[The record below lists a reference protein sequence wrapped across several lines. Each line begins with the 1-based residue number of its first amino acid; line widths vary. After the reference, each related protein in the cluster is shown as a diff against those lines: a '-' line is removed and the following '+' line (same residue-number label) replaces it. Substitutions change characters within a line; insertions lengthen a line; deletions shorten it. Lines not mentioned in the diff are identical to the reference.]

1 MFAYYGLYNSSCSQ
15 YQRCKSPSSMLKVLW
30 DTISILLSNALHLFL
45 RTAHVVWRK
54 NAVFSTKECFK
65 DGILYLSS
73 KPFCVI
79 VLIAQSCLT
88 LCSPTDCSSPGSSV
102 HGILQAGILEGLPC
116 PPPGHLPDP
125 RIEPSPLHCRQILY
139 HSVES
144 IACHV
149 DPTPEGSFMCMWA
162 HKSSTSGSSPWE
174 SCCGPFPKSL
184 LLLKHPILLPEL
196 FPPLIL
202 SGLQGRPDSGITSF
216 LKPSCPCSFQGNHP
230 SSH

>member
-102 HGILQAGILEGLPC
+102 HGILQAGTLEWVAVPFS
-116 PPPGHLPDP
+116 
-125 RIEPSPLHCRQILY
+125 R
-139 HSVES
+139 
-144 IACHV
+144 
-149 DPTPEGSFMCMWA
+149 
-162 HKSSTSGSSPWE
+162 GSSPPKDWTQV
-174 SCCGPFPKSL
+174 SRTAGRFFTVWATCG
-184 LLLKHPILLPEL
+184 
-196 FPPLIL
+196 
-202 SGLQGRPDSGITSF
+202 T
-216 LKPSCPCSFQGNHP
+216 FQQCWSDWQNE
-230 SSH
+230 